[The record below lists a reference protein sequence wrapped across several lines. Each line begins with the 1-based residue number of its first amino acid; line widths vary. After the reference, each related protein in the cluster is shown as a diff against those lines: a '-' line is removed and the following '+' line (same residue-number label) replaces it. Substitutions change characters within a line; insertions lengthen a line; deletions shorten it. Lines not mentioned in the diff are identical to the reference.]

1 MPEQTNER
9 DSAGRTGGDD
19 RLDRL
24 GEALSKAKGKSSPEP
39 KGRGSSASG
48 FGQAL
53 RMSSEFV
60 AGILVGAGLGWLI
73 DRVFDTA
80 PWGLIVFLMLGFGAG
95 ILNILRAAKLVDDP
109 ASRLNEPPEKGE

>member
-1 MPEQTNER
+1 MPDQTNER
-9 DSAGRTGGDD
+9 ESADRTGGDD

-24 GEALSKAKGKSSPEP
+24 GDALSKAKGKISPET
-39 KGRGSSASG
+39 RERSSASG

-95 ILNILRAAKLVDDP
+95 ILNVLRVAKLVDDP
-109 ASRLNEPPEKGE
+109 ASRLNGPPEKGE